1 MKKIIFTDLDGTL
14 LDHDTYSYAKA
25 KPALNLVK
33 KKKIPLIICT
43 SKTRVEIERYRKKL
57 GNKHPFISE
66 NGGGIFIPKKYF
78 SFRFKSNTEDRYY
91 FIIRLGARYKRL
103 LKVLSSIKKRY
114 GLICFHD
121 LSVDELAKD
130 TGLSREEARLA
141 KRREFDSAFRIFNP
155 MHEKKILTEI
165 KKRKLNYTIG
175 DRYYHIMGNSDKGK
189 AVRILSE
196 LFKREYGEIMTLG
209 IGDSQND
216 FRMLD
221 NVDNGFLVMHKN
233 RRYASSRYKR
243 AKGIG
248 PEGWNKVVLK
258 EVEND

>member
-1 MKKIIFTDLDGTL
+1 MRKIIFTDLDGTL

-25 KPALNLVK
+25 KPALNIIK
-33 KKKIPLIICT
+33 KNKIPLVICT
-43 SKTRVEIERYRKKL
+43 SKTRVEIEQYRKKL

-78 SFRFKSNTEDRYY
+78 RFRFKYNKEDRYY
-91 FIIRLGARYKRL
+91 FIIRLGAGYKRL

-121 LSVDELAKD
+121 MSVDELAKD
-130 TGLSREEARLA
+130 AGLSREEARLA
-141 KRREFDSAFRIFNP
+141 KRREFDSAFRILNP
-155 MHEKKILTEI
+155 LHEKKILTEI

-196 LFKREYGEIMTLG
+196 LFKREYGEIMTIG

-216 FRMLD
+216 FKMLD
-221 NVDNGFLVMHKN
+221 NVDNGYLVMHKN
-233 RRYASSRYKR
+233 RRYSSKKYLK
-243 AKGIG
+243 AGDIG
-248 PEGWNKVVLK
+248 PEGWNKAVKK
-258 EVEND
+258 EVQVD